1 MVNGQYWSN
10 HANLKSWS
18 MFNGQWPMINWYR
31 NLESLRAV
39 PRTPSIPFEKIAIFL
54 PFKIALVPVLVSPAT
69 TSTSTTE
76 STNTNTNTNTSTT
89 KDESRRQLEKDYSR
103 DRLIINNRRVEG
115 KRSSSDQSSDERS
128 PGMAMAIALYWWH
141 FIISL
146 RVYVDNSPMFV
157 YHVM

>member
-1 MVNGQYWSN
+1 M
-10 HANLKSWS
+10 
-18 MFNGQWPMINWYR
+18 
-31 NLESLRAV
+31 

-76 STNTNTNTNTSTT
+76 STNTNTNTSTSTT

-115 KRSSSDQSSDERS
+115 KRSS
-128 PGMAMAIALYWWH
+128 
-141 FIISL
+141 
-146 RVYVDNSPMFV
+146 
-157 YHVM
+157 

>member
-1 MVNGQYWSN
+1 
-10 HANLKSWS
+10 
-18 MFNGQWPMINWYR
+18 
-31 NLESLRAV
+31 V

-76 STNTNTNTNTSTT
+76 STNTNTNTSTT

-115 KRSSSDQSSDERS
+115 KRMS
-128 PGMAMAIALYWWH
+128 
-141 FIISL
+141 
-146 RVYVDNSPMFV
+146 
-157 YHVM
+157 